1 MNLLYSQVVLVF
13 EYDDHGSVENKIIM
27 VNYPTFEYESFLL
40 EKDVTMTFF
49 SLRANIYLVNFH
61 QETLSFHRFD
71 LSNKSL
77 IPIQEFTNLIIS
89 DLHRDWNS
97 KYLDALP
104 LYV

>member
-1 MNLLYSQVVLVF
+1 M
-13 EYDDHGSVENKIIM
+13 ENKIFL

-40 EKDVTMTFF
+40 EKDVTMTIF
-49 SLRANIYLVNFH
+49 SLRANVYLVNFH
-61 QETLSFHRFD
+61 QETVSFHRFN
-71 LSNKSL
+71 LSNNSL
-77 IPIQEFTNLIIS
+77 IPIQEFTDPIIS